1 MLLAILRIEQF
12 FLSATPF
19 CCGDLGT
26 VRGRRIPFSSQN
38 SLNSFDVNSPPL
50 SDLKAL
56 ISWPLLFYKC
66 LKFLKCTKCFRFLLQ
81 KINPCFSTQIIN
93 KEKKVVT
100 FTKWWWLDRS
110 THISM
115 NKLQWLGCSCTSF
128 FWKAFPW
135 LLAKETSFT
144 KLVRMLSGR
153 QSSHHHRLCQQL

>member
-1 MLLAILRIEQF
+1 MLLAILRIEWF
-12 FLSATPF
+12 FLYATPF

-26 VRGRRIPFSSQN
+26 VRGQRIPFASQN
-38 SLNSFDVNSPPL
+38 SLNSFDVNLPPL

-66 LKFLKCTKCFRFLLQ
+66 LKFFKCTKCFRFLIQ
-81 KINPCFSTQIIN
+81 KLNPLFSTKIIN

-128 FWKAFPW
+128 FWKALPW
-135 LLAKETSFT
+135 LLAKETSF
-144 KLVRMLSGR
+144 KNIDGPFLSY
-153 QSSHHHRLCQQL
+153 SHKHSHTT